1 MATMPSPRRTS
12 TEPAAHELRS
22 LQLALGI
29 YVLVFGAKLAA
40 YWMTGVMALLA
51 EALHTLSDIFIS
63 AFLLVAVWYSARQA
77 DETHMFGYG
86 RAQNVA
92 AVVAATL
99 FVSFTSL
106 ELYRE
111 AIPRLLQPQQPAY
124 ENLTLA
130 IGVIVASMLLAAIPL
145 FRLLVQK
152 TRGAAARAQLIEL
165 FNDEL
170 GLIAALAGTLLI
182 AWGFPIADPIAAIVV
197 ATIIAVNAVGLF
209 RDNVSLLLGR
219 SPGPDFLGEVERAAR
234 SVPGVLAVR
243 DLRAEFVGPETV
255 HAGLRIA
262 VAPGLKIEEAT
273 RIVAEVH
280 RRVHRDSHAGF
291 CFVELEA
298 APAAQSAASETA
310 VAAAAGRP

>member
-1 MATMPSPRRTS
+1 MAIMPSTRRTS
-12 TEPAAHELRS
+12 TEAAAQELRS
-22 LQLALGI
+22 LQLALGT

-63 AFLLVAVWYSARQA
+63 GFLLVAAWYSARQA

-111 AIPRLLQPQQPAY
+111 AIPRLLQPQERTYQ
-124 ENLTLA
+124 NLGLA
-130 IGVIVASMLLAAIPL
+130 IGVIVASMALAAIPL
-145 FRLLVQK
+145 FKLVVQK
-152 TRGAAARAQLIEL
+152 SSGAAARAQLIEL

-182 AWGFPIADPIAAIVV
+182 AWGCPIADPIAAIVV
-197 ATIIAVNAVGLF
+197 ATIIAVNAAGLF
-209 RDNVSLLLGR
+209 RSNASLLLGR
-219 SPGPDFLGEVERAAR
+219 SPGPEFLAEVEASAR
-234 SVPGVLAVR
+234 SVTGVVSVR
-243 DLRAEFVGPETV
+243 ELRAEYVGPDAV
-255 HAGLRIA
+255 HAGLKIEVRPDLSVAEAARIA
-262 VAPGLKIEEAT
+262 D
-273 RIVAEVH
+273 EVH
-280 RRVHRDSHAGF
+280 RRVHEGAHAGY
-291 CFVELEA
+291 CFIQVEP
-298 APAAQSAASETA
+298 APPA
-310 VAAAAGRP
+310 VERRS